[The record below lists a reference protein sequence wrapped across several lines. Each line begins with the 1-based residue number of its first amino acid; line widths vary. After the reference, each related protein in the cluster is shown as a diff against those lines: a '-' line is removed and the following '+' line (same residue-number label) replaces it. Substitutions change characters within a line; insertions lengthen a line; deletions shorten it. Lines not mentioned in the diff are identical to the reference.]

1 MARVSHVFSFFYRY
15 SHQERLGHFTI
26 FQNVNHPL
34 NMRRTSPGRSVL
46 PRAFSNLD
54 HVQPLLLSHIWL
66 LLAHAGSRNEVHFE
80 VIDMG
85 SHGWVSF
92 LWLCNIED
100 VQGADQSS
108 KYDQITHKNELT
120 TISFIY

>member
-1 MARVSHVFSFFYRY
+1 MGFNCASDLTP
-15 SHQERLGHFTI
+15 RLKSLLI
-26 FQNVNHPL
+26 
-34 NMRRTSPGRSVL
+34 
-46 PRAFSNLD
+46 
-54 HVQPLLLSHIWL
+54 HVQPLLLGHLWL

-85 SHGWVSF
+85 SHGLVSF

-108 KYDQITHKNELT
+108 KYDQITHKNKLS